1 MNSNTNFIDFVSK
14 TTDKLNSNNDIANE
28 FRLNNLS
35 KLKQIGLPT
44 HRKGNEEWKY
54 TNLNK
59 FTSIN
64 YILPVVETEDSILK
78 SQKLSPKEFEVIN
91 IINGKLS
98 KKNNINNSYINIKS
112 SSINTLTTN
121 ELNKFNSLLGDK
133 NEQMAILNS
142 ALCTDYIFINITGG
156 NVKLL
161 INFINSNNSENF
173 ILSNPKV
180 FINIDSKSQLELI
193 ENHYGNK
200 NSKYTSNNVLEIKIN
215 KQSNLKHYRLLEE
228 SENAIHTN
236 TTRVY
241 LDEKSKFKSFA
252 FSKGAQMARYD
263 LKVSMPHEHS
273 EVELNGLYCTS
284 GKQHL
289 DNYIN
294 LDHIAPHCIS
304 RINYKGILN
313 GESHAIFGGTVLV
326 RAGAIKTD
334 SRQTDKNLVLSPKAE
349 IDTKPS
355 LFIYVDDVIAG
366 HGATAGNIDERTVY
380 YMRSRGLDLETASK
394 MLISGFAMEIIDK
407 VNINELNNYLIKTYI
422 NTLPSYKFDF

>member
-28 FRLNNLS
+28 FRLKNLS

-64 YILPVVETEDSILK
+64 YILPVVETKDSNLK
-78 SQKLSPKEFEVIN
+78 SQELSPKEFEVIN

-121 ELNKFNSLLGDK
+121 ELNKFNSLLSDK

-173 ILSNPKV
+173 ILNNPKV
-180 FINIDSKSQLELI
+180 FINIDSKSRLELI

-263 LKVSMPHEHS
+263 LKVNMPHEHS

-326 RAGAIKTD
+326 REGAIKTD

-349 IDTKPS
+349 IDSKPA
-355 LFIYVDDVIAG
+355 LFIYVDDVMAG

-407 VNINELNNYLIKTYI
+407 ININELNNYLIKTYI

>member
-64 YILPVVETEDSILK
+64 YILPVVETENSNPK
-78 SQKLSPKEFEVIN
+78 SQELSPKGFDVIN

-98 KKNNINNSYINIKS
+98 KKNNINNSNINIKS
-112 SSINTLTTN
+112 SSINTLTTK
-121 ELNKFNSLLGDK
+121 ELNKFNSLLSDK
-133 NEQMAILNS
+133 NEEMAILNS
-142 ALCTDYIFINITGG
+142 ALCTDYIFINITGD

-161 INFINSNNSENF
+161 INFINSNNSEDF
-173 ILSNPKV
+173 ILNNPKV

-215 KQSNLKHYRLLEE
+215 KQSDLKHYRLLEE
-228 SENAIHTN
+228 SENSIHTN

-241 LDEKSKFKSFA
+241 IDEKSKFKSFA

-273 EVELNGLYCTS
+273 EIELNGLYYTS
-284 GKQHL
+284 GKEHL

-304 RINYKGILN
+304 RINYKGILD

-326 RAGAIKTD
+326 REGAIKTD
-334 SRQTDKNLVLSPKAE
+334 SLQSDKNLVLSPKAE
-349 IDTKPS
+349 IDSKPS
-355 LFIYVDDVIAG
+355 LFIYVDDILAG
-366 HGATAGNIDERTVY
+366 HGATAGNIDEKTVY
-380 YMRSRGLDLETASK
+380 YMRSRGLDVETASK

-407 VNINELNNYLIKTYI
+407 VNINELNDYLVKNYI

>member
-64 YILPVVETEDSILK
+64 YILPVVETADSNPK
-78 SQKLSPKEFEVIN
+78 SQELSPKEFNVIN

-98 KKNNINNSYINIKS
+98 KKNNINNSFIDIKS
-112 SSINTLTTN
+112 SSINTLTTK
-121 ELNKFNSLLGDK
+121 ELNKFNSLLSDN

-173 ILSNPKV
+173 ILNNPKV

-241 LDEKSKFKSFA
+241 MDEKSKFKSFA

-273 EVELNGLYCTS
+273 EVELNGLYYTS

-313 GESHAIFGGTVLV
+313 GESHAIFGGTDLV
-326 RAGAIKTD
+326 REGAIKTD

-349 IDTKPS
+349 IDTKPA
-355 LFIYVDDVIAG
+355 LFIYVDDVMAG

-407 VNINELNNYLIKTYI
+407 VSINELTNYLIKTYI

>member
-14 TTDKLNSNNDIANE
+14 TTDKLNSNKDIANE

-64 YILPVVETEDSILK
+64 YILPVEETENSNPK
-78 SQKLSPKEFEVIN
+78 SQELSPKEFDVIN

-98 KKNNINNSYINIKS
+98 KQNNINNSYINIKS
-112 SSINTLTTN
+112 SSINTLTTK
-121 ELNKFNSLLGDK
+121 ELNKFNSLLSDK
-133 NEQMAILNS
+133 NEEMAILNS
-142 ALCTDYIFINITGG
+142 ALCTDYIFINITGD

-173 ILSNPKV
+173 ILNNPKV

-200 NSKYTSNNVLEIKIN
+200 NSQYTSNNVLEIKIN
-215 KQSNLKHYRLLEE
+215 KQSDLKHYRLLEE
-228 SENAIHTN
+228 SENSIHTN

-241 LDEKSKFKSFA
+241 IDEKSKFKSFA

-273 EVELNGLYCTS
+273 EIELNGLYYTS
-284 GKQHL
+284 GKEHL

-304 RINYKGILN
+304 RINYKGILD

-326 RAGAIKTD
+326 REGAIKTD
-334 SRQTDKNLVLSPKAE
+334 SLQSDKNLVLSPKAE
-349 IDTKPS
+349 IDSKPS
-355 LFIYVDDVIAG
+355 LFIYVDDILAG
-366 HGATAGNIDERTVY
+366 HGATAGNIDEKTVY

-407 VNINELNNYLIKTYI
+407 VNINELNDYLVKNYI

>member
-14 TTDKLNSNNDIANE
+14 TTDKLNSNKDIANE

-64 YILPVVETEDSILK
+64 YILPVVETENSNPK
-78 SQKLSPKEFEVIN
+78 SQELLPKEFDVIN

-98 KKNNINNSYINIKS
+98 KNNNINNSYINIKS
-112 SSINTLTTN
+112 SSIDTLTTK
-121 ELNKFNSLLGDK
+121 ELNQFNSLLSDK
-133 NEQMAILNS
+133 NEEMAILNS
-142 ALCTDYIFINITGG
+142 ALCTDYIFINITGDS
-156 NVKLL
+156 VKLL

-173 ILSNPKV
+173 ILNNPKV

-200 NSKYTSNNVLEIKIN
+200 NSQYTSNNVLEIKIN
-215 KQSNLKHYRLLEE
+215 KQSDLKHYRLLEE
-228 SENAIHTN
+228 SENSIHTN

-241 LDEKSKFKSFA
+241 IDEKSKFKSFA

-273 EVELNGLYCTS
+273 EIELNGLYYTS
-284 GKQHL
+284 GKEHL

-304 RINYKGILN
+304 RINYKGILD

-326 RAGAIKTD
+326 REGAIKTD
-334 SRQTDKNLVLSPKAE
+334 SLQSDKNLVLSPKAE
-349 IDTKPS
+349 IDSKPS
-355 LFIYVDDVIAG
+355 LFIYVDDILAG
-366 HGATAGNIDERTVY
+366 HGATAGNIDEKTVY

-407 VNINELNNYLIKTYI
+407 VNINELNDYLVKNYI

>member
-14 TTDKLNSNNDIANE
+14 TTDKLNSNKDIANE

-64 YILPVVETEDSILK
+64 YILPVEETENSNPK
-78 SQKLSPKEFEVIN
+78 SQELSPKEFDVIN

-98 KKNNINNSYINIKS
+98 KQNNINNSYINIKS
-112 SSINTLTTN
+112 SSINTLTTK
-121 ELNKFNSLLGDK
+121 ELNKFNSLLSDK
-133 NEQMAILNS
+133 NEEMAILNS
-142 ALCTDYIFINITGG
+142 ALCTDYIFINITGD

-173 ILSNPKV
+173 ILNNPKV

-200 NSKYTSNNVLEIKIN
+200 NSQYTSNNVLEIKIN
-215 KQSNLKHYRLLEE
+215 KQSDLKHYRLLEE
-228 SENAIHTN
+228 SENSIHTN

-241 LDEKSKFKSFA
+241 IDEKAKFKSFA

-273 EVELNGLYCTS
+273 EIELNGLYYTS
-284 GKQHL
+284 GKEHL

-304 RINYKGILN
+304 RINYKGILD

-326 RAGAIKTD
+326 REGAIKTD
-334 SRQTDKNLVLSPKAE
+334 SLQSDKNLVLSPKAE
-349 IDTKPS
+349 IDSKPS
-355 LFIYVDDVIAG
+355 LFIYVDDILAG
-366 HGATAGNIDERTVY
+366 HGATAGNIDEKTVY
-380 YMRSRGLDLETASK
+380 YMRSRGLDVETASK

-407 VNINELNNYLIKTYI
+407 VNINELNDYLVKNYI

>member
-64 YILPVVETEDSILK
+64 YILPVVETKDSILK
-78 SQKLSPKEFEVIN
+78 SQELSPKEFEVIN

-121 ELNKFNSLLGDK
+121 ELNKFNSLLSDK

-142 ALCTDYIFINITGG
+142 ALCTDYIFINITGS

-173 ILSNPKV
+173 ILNNPKV
-180 FINIDSKSQLELI
+180 FINIDSKSRLELI

-273 EVELNGLYCTS
+273 EVELNGLYYTS

>member
-64 YILPVVETEDSILK
+64 YILPVVETEDSNLK
-78 SQKLSPKEFEVIN
+78 SQELSPKEFEVIN

-326 RAGAIKTD
+326 RPGAIKTD

-349 IDTKPS
+349 IDSKPS

-407 VNINELNNYLIKTYI
+407 VTINELNNYLIKTYI

>member
-64 YILPVVETEDSILK
+64 YILPVVETKDSNLK
-78 SQKLSPKEFEVIN
+78 SQELSPKEFEVIN

-173 ILSNPKV
+173 ILNNPKV
-180 FINIDSKSQLELI
+180 FINIDSKSRLELI

-215 KQSNLKHYRLLEE
+215 KQSELKHYRLLEE

-273 EVELNGLYCTS
+273 EVELNGLYYTS

-407 VNINELNNYLIKTYI
+407 VTINELNNYLIKTYI

>member
-14 TTDKLNSNNDIANE
+14 TTDKLNSNKDIANE

-64 YILPVVETEDSILK
+64 YILPVEETENSNPK
-78 SQKLSPKEFEVIN
+78 SQELSPKEFDVIN

-98 KKNNINNSYINIKS
+98 KQNNINNSYINIKS
-112 SSINTLTTN
+112 SSINTLTTK
-121 ELNKFNSLLGDK
+121 ELNKFNSLLSDK
-133 NEQMAILNS
+133 NEEMAILNS
-142 ALCTDYIFINITGG
+142 ALCTDYIFINITGD

-173 ILSNPKV
+173 ILNNPKV

-215 KQSNLKHYRLLEE
+215 KQSDLKHYRLLEE
-228 SENAIHTN
+228 SENSIHTN

-241 LDEKSKFKSFA
+241 IDEKSKFKSFA

-273 EVELNGLYCTS
+273 EIELNGLYYTS
-284 GKQHL
+284 GKEHL

-304 RINYKGILN
+304 RINYKGILD

-326 RAGAIKTD
+326 REGAIKTD
-334 SRQTDKNLVLSPKAE
+334 SLQSDKNLVLSPKAE
-349 IDTKPS
+349 IDSKPS
-355 LFIYVDDVIAG
+355 LFIYVDDILAG
-366 HGATAGNIDERTVY
+366 HGATAGNIDEKTVY

-407 VNINELNNYLIKTYI
+407 VNINELNDYLVKNYI

>member
-14 TTDKLNSNNDIANE
+14 TTDKLNSNKDIANE

-64 YILPVVETEDSILK
+64 YILPVVETEDSNLK
-78 SQKLSPKEFEVIN
+78 SQKLSTKEFDVIN

-112 SSINTLTTN
+112 SSINTLTTK
-121 ELNKFNSLLGDK
+121 ELNKFNSLLSDK

-156 NVKLL
+156 NAKLL

-173 ILSNPKV
+173 ILNNPKV

-215 KQSNLKHYRLLEE
+215 KQSDLKHYRLLGE
-228 SENAIHTN
+228 SENSIHTN

-241 LDEKSKFKSFA
+241 IDEKSKFKSFA

-273 EVELNGLYCTS
+273 EIELNGLYYTS
-284 GKQHL
+284 GKEHL

-304 RINYKGILN
+304 RINYKGILD

-326 RAGAIKTD
+326 REGAIKTD
-334 SRQTDKNLVLSPKAE
+334 SLQSDKNLVLSPKAE
-349 IDTKPS
+349 IDSKPS
-355 LFIYVDDVIAG
+355 LFIYVDDILAG
-366 HGATAGNIDERTVY
+366 HGATAGNIDEKTVY

-407 VNINELNNYLIKTYI
+407 VNINELNDYLVKNYI

>member
-14 TTDKLNSNNDIANE
+14 TTDKLNSNKDIANE

-64 YILPVVETEDSILK
+64 YILPVVETENSNPK
-78 SQKLSPKEFEVIN
+78 SQELSPKEFDVIN

-98 KKNNINNSYINIKS
+98 KQNNINNSYINIKS
-112 SSINTLTTN
+112 SSIDTLTTK
-121 ELNKFNSLLGDK
+121 ELNQFNSLLSDK
-133 NEQMAILNS
+133 NEEMAILNS
-142 ALCTDYIFINITGG
+142 ALCTDYIYINITGDS
-156 NVKLL
+156 VKLL

-173 ILSNPKV
+173 ILNNPKV

-215 KQSNLKHYRLLEE
+215 KQSDLKHYRLLEE
-228 SENAIHTN
+228 SENSIHTN

-241 LDEKSKFKSFA
+241 IDEKSKFKSFA

-273 EVELNGLYCTS
+273 EIELNGLYYTS
-284 GKQHL
+284 GKEHL

-304 RINYKGILN
+304 RINYKGILD

-326 RAGAIKTD
+326 REGAIKTD
-334 SRQTDKNLVLSPKAE
+334 SLQSDKNLVLSPKAE
-349 IDTKPS
+349 IDSKPS
-355 LFIYVDDVIAG
+355 LFIYVDDILAG
-366 HGATAGNIDERTVY
+366 HGATAGNIDEKTVY

-407 VNINELNNYLIKTYI
+407 VNINELNDYLVKNYI

>member
-1 MNSNTNFIDFVSK
+1 MNSKTNFIDFVSR
-14 TTDKLNSNNDIANE
+14 TTKKLNSNPDIANKC
-28 FRLNNLS
+28 RSNNLS

-64 YILPVVETEDSILK
+64 YTSSIEESEDSVSK
-78 SQKLSPKEFEVIN
+78 FQNFAPKEFNIVN
-91 IINGKLS
+91 IINGKL
-98 KKNNINNSYINIKS
+98 KNNNDIDDSFINITS
-112 SSINTLTTN
+112 SSANTLTTK
-121 ELNKFNSLLGDK
+121 ELDQFNTLLG
-133 NEQMAILNS
+133 NENEEMAILNS
-142 ALCTDYIFINITGG
+142 ALCTDYIFINISGG
-156 NVKLL
+156 YAKLL
-161 INFINSNNSENF
+161 INFINSNNSGNF
-173 ILSNPKV
+173 ILNNPKV

-200 NSKYTSNNVLEIKIN
+200 NSKYTSNNVIEIKIN
-215 KQSNLKHYRLLEE
+215 KKSDLKHYRLLEE

-236 TTRVY
+236 TTRVSIN
-241 LDEKSKFKSFA
+241 EQSKFKSFA

-263 LKVSMPHEHS
+263 LKVSMPYENS
-273 EVELNGLYCTS
+273 KVELNGLYYTS
-284 GKQHL
+284 GKEHL

-313 GESHAIFGGTVLV
+313 GESHAIFGGTVFV
-326 RAGAIKTD
+326 REGAIKTD

-349 IDTKPS
+349 IDSKPS
-355 LFIYVDDVIAG
+355 LFIYVDDILAG
-366 HGATAGNIDERTVY
+366 HGATAGNIDEKTVY

-407 VNINELNNYLIKTYI
+407 VNINELETYLIKNYI

>member
-14 TTDKLNSNNDIANE
+14 TTDKLNSNKDIANE

-64 YILPVVETEDSILK
+64 YILPVVETENSNPK
-78 SQKLSPKEFEVIN
+78 SQELSPKEFDVIN

-98 KKNNINNSYINIKS
+98 KKNNINNSNINIKS
-112 SSINTLTTN
+112 SSINTLTTK
-121 ELNKFNSLLGDK
+121 ELNKFNSLLSDT
-133 NEQMAILNS
+133 NEEMAILNS
-142 ALCTDYIFINITGG
+142 ALCTDYIFINITGDS
-156 NVKLL
+156 VKLL

-173 ILSNPKV
+173 ILNNPKV

-215 KQSNLKHYRLLEE
+215 KQSDLKHYRLLEE
-228 SENAIHTN
+228 SENSIHTN

-241 LDEKSKFKSFA
+241 IDEKSKFKSFA

-273 EVELNGLYCTS
+273 EIELNGLYYTS
-284 GKQHL
+284 GKEHL

-304 RINYKGILN
+304 RINYKGILD

-326 RAGAIKTD
+326 REGAIKTD
-334 SRQTDKNLVLSPKAE
+334 SLQSDKNLVLSPKAE
-349 IDTKPS
+349 IDSKPS
-355 LFIYVDDVIAG
+355 LFIYVDDILAG
-366 HGATAGNIDERTVY
+366 HGATAGNIDEKTVY

-407 VNINELNNYLIKTYI
+407 VNINELNDYLVKNYI

>member
-14 TTDKLNSNNDIANE
+14 TTDKLNSNKDIANE

-64 YILPVVETEDSILK
+64 YILPVEETENSNPK
-78 SQKLSPKEFEVIN
+78 SQELSPKEFDVIN

-98 KKNNINNSYINIKS
+98 KQNNINNSYINIKS
-112 SSINTLTTN
+112 SSINTLTTK
-121 ELNKFNSLLGDK
+121 ELNKFNSLLSDK
-133 NEQMAILNS
+133 NEEMAILNS
-142 ALCTDYIFINITGG
+142 ALCTDYIFINITGD

-173 ILSNPKV
+173 ILNNPKV

-200 NSKYTSNNVLEIKIN
+200 NSQYTSNNVLEIKIN
-215 KQSNLKHYRLLEE
+215 KQSDLKHYRLLEE
-228 SENAIHTN
+228 SGNSIHTN

-241 LDEKSKFKSFA
+241 IDEKSKFKSFA

-273 EVELNGLYCTS
+273 EIELNGLYYTS
-284 GKQHL
+284 GKEHL

-304 RINYKGILN
+304 RINYKGILD

-326 RAGAIKTD
+326 REGAIKTD
-334 SRQTDKNLVLSPKAE
+334 SLQSDKNLVLSPKAE
-349 IDTKPS
+349 IDSKPS
-355 LFIYVDDVIAG
+355 LFIYVDDILAG
-366 HGATAGNIDERTVY
+366 HGATAGNIDEKTVY
-380 YMRSRGLDLETASK
+380 YMRSRGLDVETASK

-407 VNINELNNYLIKTYI
+407 VNINELNDYLVKNYI

>member
-14 TTDKLNSNNDIANE
+14 TTDKLISKNDIATE
-28 FRLNNLS
+28 FRLKNLS
-35 KLKQIGLPT
+35 KLKKIGLPT

-59 FTSIN
+59 FTTIN
-64 YILPVVETEDSILK
+64 YILPVVETEDSNLK
-78 SQKLSPKEFEVIN
+78 TQELSPKEFNVIN

-112 SSINTLTTN
+112 SSINTLTAK
-121 ELNKFNSLLGDK
+121 ELNKFNSLLSDK

-173 ILSNPKV
+173 ILNNPKV
-180 FINIDSKSQLELI
+180 FINIDSKSRLEFI

-215 KQSNLKHYRLLEE
+215 NQSDLKHYRLLEE

-241 LDEKSKFKSFA
+241 IDEKSKFKSFA

-263 LKVSMPHEHS
+263 LKVSMPHENS

-304 RINYKGILN
+304 RINYKGILD

-326 RAGAIKTD
+326 REGAIKTD

-349 IDTKPS
+349 IDSKPS
-355 LFIYVDDVIAG
+355 LFIYVDDVMAG

-407 VNINELNNYLIKTYI
+407 VNIHELNNYLVKTYI

>member
-64 YILPVVETEDSILK
+64 YILPVVETEDSNLK
-78 SQKLSPKEFEVIN
+78 SQELSPKEFEVIN

-142 ALCTDYIFINITGG
+142 ALCTDYIFINITGS

-349 IDTKPS
+349 IDSKPA
-355 LFIYVDDVIAG
+355 LFIYVDDVMAG

>member
-64 YILPVVETEDSILK
+64 YILPVVETENSNPK
-78 SQKLSPKEFEVIN
+78 SQELSPKGFDVIN

-98 KKNNINNSYINIKS
+98 KKNNINNSNINIKS
-112 SSINTLTTN
+112 SSINTLTTK
-121 ELNKFNSLLGDK
+121 ELNKFNSLLSDK
-133 NEQMAILNS
+133 NEEMAILNS
-142 ALCTDYIFINITGG
+142 ALCTDYIFINITGD

-161 INFINSNNSENF
+161 INFINSNNSEDF
-173 ILSNPKV
+173 ILNNPKV

-215 KQSNLKHYRLLEE
+215 KQSDLKHYRLLGE
-228 SENAIHTN
+228 SENSIHTN

-241 LDEKSKFKSFA
+241 IDEKSKFKSFA

-273 EVELNGLYCTS
+273 EIELNGLYYTS
-284 GKQHL
+284 GKEHL

-304 RINYKGILN
+304 RINYKGILD

-326 RAGAIKTD
+326 REGAIKTD
-334 SRQTDKNLVLSPKAE
+334 SLQSDKNLVLSPKAE
-349 IDTKPS
+349 IDSKPS
-355 LFIYVDDVIAG
+355 LFIYVDDILAG
-366 HGATAGNIDERTVY
+366 HGATAGNIDEKTVY
-380 YMRSRGLDLETASK
+380 YMRSRGLDVETASK

-407 VNINELNNYLIKTYI
+407 VNINELNDYLVKNYI

>member
-64 YILPVVETEDSILK
+64 YILPVVETEDSNLK
-78 SQKLSPKEFEVIN
+78 SQKLSTKEFDVIN

-121 ELNKFNSLLGDK
+121 ELNKFNSLLSDK

-173 ILSNPKV
+173 ILNNPKV
-180 FINIDSKSQLELI
+180 FINIDSKSRLEFI

-215 KQSNLKHYRLLEE
+215 KQSELKHYRLLEE

-241 LDEKSKFKSFA
+241 IDEKSKFKSFA

-263 LKVSMPHEHS
+263 LKVSMPHENS

-304 RINYKGILN
+304 RINYKGILD

-326 RAGAIKTD
+326 REGAIKTD

-349 IDTKPS
+349 IDSKPS
-355 LFIYVDDVIAG
+355 LFIYVDDVMAG

>member
-78 SQKLSPKEFEVIN
+78 SQELSPKEFEVIN

-121 ELNKFNSLLGDK
+121 ELNKFNSLLSDK

-263 LKVSMPHEHS
+263 LRVSMPHEHS

-407 VNINELNNYLIKTYI
+407 VTINELNNYLIKTYI

>member
-14 TTDKLNSNNDIANE
+14 TTDKLNSNKDIANE

-64 YILPVVETEDSILK
+64 YILPVEGTENSNPK
-78 SQKLSPKEFEVIN
+78 SQELSPKEFDVIN

-98 KKNNINNSYINIKS
+98 KQNNINNSYINIKS
-112 SSINTLTTN
+112 SSINTLTTK
-121 ELNKFNSLLGDK
+121 ELNKFNSLLSDK
-133 NEQMAILNS
+133 NEEMAILNS
-142 ALCTDYIFINITGG
+142 ALCTDYIFINITGDS
-156 NVKLL
+156 VKLL

-173 ILSNPKV
+173 ILNNPKV
-180 FINIDSKSQLELI
+180 FINIDTKSQLELI
-193 ENHYGNK
+193 ENHYGHK
-200 NSKYTSNNVLEIKIN
+200 NSQYTSNNVLEIKIN
-215 KQSNLKHYRLLEE
+215 KQSDLKHYRLLEE
-228 SENAIHTN
+228 SENSIHTN

-241 LDEKSKFKSFA
+241 IDEKSKFKSFA

-273 EVELNGLYCTS
+273 EIELNGLYYTS
-284 GKQHL
+284 GKEHL

-304 RINYKGILN
+304 RINYKGILD

-326 RAGAIKTD
+326 REGAIKTD
-334 SRQTDKNLVLSPKAE
+334 SLQSDKNLVLSPKAE
-349 IDTKPS
+349 IDSKPS
-355 LFIYVDDVIAG
+355 LFIYVDDILAG
-366 HGATAGNIDERTVY
+366 HGATAGNIDEKTVY

-407 VNINELNNYLIKTYI
+407 VNINELNDYLVKNYI

>member
-14 TTDKLNSNNDIANE
+14 TTDKLNSNKDIANE

-64 YILPVVETEDSILK
+64 YILPVVETENSNPK
-78 SQKLSPKEFEVIN
+78 SQELSPKEFDVIN

-98 KKNNINNSYINIKS
+98 KKNNINNSNINIKS
-112 SSINTLTTN
+112 SSINTLTTK
-121 ELNKFNSLLGDK
+121 ELNKFNSLLSDT
-133 NEQMAILNS
+133 NEEMAILNS
-142 ALCTDYIFINITGG
+142 ALCTDYIFINITGDS
-156 NVKLL
+156 VKLL

-173 ILSNPKV
+173 ILNNPKV

-200 NSKYTSNNVLEIKIN
+200 NSQYTSNNVLEIKIN

-228 SENAIHTN
+228 SENSIHTN

-241 LDEKSKFKSFA
+241 IDEKSKFKSFA
-252 FSKGAQMARYD
+252 FSKGAQLARYD

-273 EVELNGLYCTS
+273 EIELNGLYYTS
-284 GKQHL
+284 GKEHL

-304 RINYKGILN
+304 RINYKGILD

-326 RAGAIKTD
+326 REGAIKTD
-334 SRQTDKNLVLSPKAE
+334 SLQSDKNLVLSPKAE
-349 IDTKPS
+349 IDSKPS
-355 LFIYVDDVIAG
+355 LFIYVDDILAG
-366 HGATAGNIDERTVY
+366 HGATAGNIDEKTVY

-407 VNINELNNYLIKTYI
+407 VNINELNDYLVKNYI

>member
-64 YILPVVETEDSILK
+64 YILPVVETKDLNLK
-78 SQKLSPKEFEVIN
+78 SQELSPKEFEVIN

-121 ELNKFNSLLGDK
+121 ELNKFNSLLSDK

-173 ILSNPKV
+173 ILNNPKV

-273 EVELNGLYCTS
+273 EVELNGLYYTS

>member
-1 MNSNTNFIDFVSK
+1 M
-14 TTDKLNSNNDIANE
+14 
-28 FRLNNLS
+28 
-35 KLKQIGLPT
+35 
-44 HRKGNEEWKY
+44 
-54 TNLNK
+54 
-59 FTSIN
+59 
-64 YILPVVETEDSILK
+64 
-78 SQKLSPKEFEVIN
+78 
-91 IINGKLS
+91 
-98 KKNNINNSYINIKS
+98 
-112 SSINTLTTN
+112 
-121 ELNKFNSLLGDK
+121 
-133 NEQMAILNS
+133 
-142 ALCTDYIFINITGG
+142 
-156 NVKLL
+156 
-161 INFINSNNSENF
+161 
-173 ILSNPKV
+173 
-180 FINIDSKSQLELI
+180 
-193 ENHYGNK
+193 
-200 NSKYTSNNVLEIKIN
+200 
-215 KQSNLKHYRLLEE
+215 EE

-273 EVELNGLYCTS
+273 EVELNGLYYTS

-326 RAGAIKTD
+326 REGAIKTD

-349 IDTKPS
+349 IDSKPA
-355 LFIYVDDVIAG
+355 LFIYVDDVMAG

-407 VNINELNNYLIKTYI
+407 ININELNNYLIKTYI

>member
-64 YILPVVETEDSILK
+64 YILPVVETKDSNLK
-78 SQKLSPKEFEVIN
+78 SQELSPKEFEVIN

-121 ELNKFNSLLGDK
+121 ELNKFNSLLSDK

-173 ILSNPKV
+173 ILNNPKV
-180 FINIDSKSQLELI
+180 FINIDSKSRLELI

-215 KQSNLKHYRLLEE
+215 KQSELKHYRLLEE

-273 EVELNGLYCTS
+273 EVELNGLYYTS

-326 RAGAIKTD
+326 REGAIKTD

-349 IDTKPS
+349 IDSKPA
-355 LFIYVDDVIAG
+355 LFIYVDDVMAG

>member
-64 YILPVVETEDSILK
+64 YILPVVETKDSILK
-78 SQKLSPKEFEVIN
+78 SQELSPKEFEVIN

-121 ELNKFNSLLGDK
+121 ELNKFNSLLSDK

-173 ILSNPKV
+173 ILNNPKV
-180 FINIDSKSQLELI
+180 FINIDSKSRLELI

-215 KQSNLKHYRLLEE
+215 KQSELKHYRLLEE

-326 RAGAIKTD
+326 REGAIKTD

-349 IDTKPS
+349 IDSKPS
-355 LFIYVDDVIAG
+355 LFIYVDDVMAG

>member
-64 YILPVVETEDSILK
+64 YILPVVETEDSNLK
-78 SQKLSPKEFEVIN
+78 SQELSPKEFEVIN

-142 ALCTDYIFINITGG
+142 ALCTDYIFINITGV

-407 VNINELNNYLIKTYI
+407 VTINELNNYLIKTYI

>member
-64 YILPVVETEDSILK
+64 YILPVVETKDSNLK
-78 SQKLSPKEFEVIN
+78 SQELSPKEFEVIN

-121 ELNKFNSLLGDK
+121 ELNKFNSLLSDK

-173 ILSNPKV
+173 ILNNPKV
-180 FINIDSKSQLELI
+180 FINIDSKSRLELI

-215 KQSNLKHYRLLEE
+215 KQSELKHYRLLEE

-326 RAGAIKTD
+326 REGAIKTD

-349 IDTKPS
+349 IDSKPS
-355 LFIYVDDVIAG
+355 LFIYVDDVMAG

>member
-64 YILPVVETEDSILK
+64 YILPVVETEDSNLK
-78 SQKLSPKEFEVIN
+78 SQELSPKEFEVIN

-366 HGATAGNIDERTVY
+366 HGTTAGNIDEQTVY

-407 VNINELNNYLIKTYI
+407 VTINELNNYLIKTYI

>member
-64 YILPVVETEDSILK
+64 YILPVVETEDSNLK
-78 SQKLSPKEFEVIN
+78 SQELSPKEFEVIN

-121 ELNKFNSLLGDK
+121 ELNKFNSLLSDK

-273 EVELNGLYCTS
+273 EVELNGLYYTS

-407 VNINELNNYLIKTYI
+407 VTINELNNYLIKTYI

>member
-14 TTDKLNSNNDIANE
+14 TTDKLNSNKDIANE

-64 YILPVVETEDSILK
+64 YILPVEETENSNPK
-78 SQKLSPKEFEVIN
+78 SQELSPKEFDVIN

-98 KKNNINNSYINIKS
+98 KQNNINNSYINIKS
-112 SSINTLTTN
+112 SSINTLTTK
-121 ELNKFNSLLGDK
+121 ELNKFNSLFSDK
-133 NEQMAILNS
+133 NEEMAILNS
-142 ALCTDYIFINITGG
+142 ALCTDYIFINITGD

-173 ILSNPKV
+173 ILNNPKV

-200 NSKYTSNNVLEIKIN
+200 NSQYTSNNVLEIKIN
-215 KQSNLKHYRLLEE
+215 KQSDLKHYRLLEE
-228 SENAIHTN
+228 SENSIHTN

-241 LDEKSKFKSFA
+241 IDEKSKFKSFA

-273 EVELNGLYCTS
+273 EIELNGLYYTS
-284 GKQHL
+284 GKEHL

-304 RINYKGILN
+304 RINYKGILD

-326 RAGAIKTD
+326 REGAIKTD
-334 SRQTDKNLVLSPKAE
+334 SLQSDKNLVLSPKAE
-349 IDTKPS
+349 IDSKPS
-355 LFIYVDDVIAG
+355 LFIYVDDILAG
-366 HGATAGNIDERTVY
+366 HGATAGNIDEKTVY

-407 VNINELNNYLIKTYI
+407 VNINELNDYLVKNYI

>member
-28 FRLNNLS
+28 FRLYNLS

-64 YILPVVETEDSILK
+64 YILPVVETEDSNLK
-78 SQKLSPKEFEVIN
+78 SQELSPKEFEVIN

-241 LDEKSKFKSFA
+241 LDEKSKFKS
-252 FSKGAQMARYD
+252 
-263 LKVSMPHEHS
+263 L
-273 EVELNGLYCTS
+273 
-284 GKQHL
+284 
-289 DNYIN
+289 
-294 LDHIAPHCIS
+294 
-304 RINYKGILN
+304 
-313 GESHAIFGGTVLV
+313 
-326 RAGAIKTD
+326 
-334 SRQTDKNLVLSPKAE
+334 
-349 IDTKPS
+349 
-355 LFIYVDDVIAG
+355 
-366 HGATAGNIDERTVY
+366 
-380 YMRSRGLDLETASK
+380 
-394 MLISGFAMEIIDK
+394 
-407 VNINELNNYLIKTYI
+407 
-422 NTLPSYKFDF
+422 

>member
-14 TTDKLNSNNDIANE
+14 TTDKLNSNKDIANE

-64 YILPVVETEDSILK
+64 YILPVVETEDSNLK
-78 SQKLSPKEFEVIN
+78 SQKLSTKEFDVIN

-98 KKNNINNSYINIKS
+98 KKNNINNSNINIKS
-112 SSINTLTTN
+112 SSINTLTTK
-121 ELNKFNSLLGDK
+121 ELNKFNSLLSDK
-133 NEQMAILNS
+133 NEEMAILNS
-142 ALCTDYIFINITGG
+142 ALCTDYIFINITGD

-173 ILSNPKV
+173 ILNNPKV

-215 KQSNLKHYRLLEE
+215 KQSDLKHYRLLGE
-228 SENAIHTN
+228 SENSIHTN

-241 LDEKSKFKSFA
+241 IDEKSKFKSFA

-273 EVELNGLYCTS
+273 EIELNGLYYTS
-284 GKQHL
+284 GKEHL

-304 RINYKGILN
+304 RINYKGILD

-326 RAGAIKTD
+326 REGAIKTD
-334 SRQTDKNLVLSPKAE
+334 SLQSDKNLVLSPKAE
-349 IDTKPS
+349 IDSKPS
-355 LFIYVDDVIAG
+355 LFIYVDDILAG
-366 HGATAGNIDERTVY
+366 HGATAGNIDEKTVY
-380 YMRSRGLDLETASK
+380 YMRSRGLDVETASK

-407 VNINELNNYLIKTYI
+407 VNINELNDYLVKNYI

>member
-1 MNSNTNFIDFVSK
+1 MNSKTNFIDFVSK
-14 TTDKLNSNNDIANE
+14 TTNKLNSNEDIAKE

-64 YILPVVETEDSILK
+64 YTSSIKESTDSISK
-78 SQKLSPKEFEVIN
+78 FQKFAPKEFNSIN
-91 IINGKLS
+91 IVNGKLI
-98 KKNNINNSYINIKS
+98 KNNDNKNPFIDIKS
-112 SSINTLTTN
+112 SSANTLSRK
-121 ELNKFNSLLGDK
+121 ELDQFNTLLGDE
-133 NEQMAILNS
+133 NEEMAILNS
-142 ALCTDYIFINITGG
+142 AICTDYIFINISGG
-156 NVKLL
+156 NAKLL

-173 ILSNPKV
+173 ILNNPKV

-193 ENHYGNK
+193 ETHYGNK
-200 NSKYTSNNVLEIKIN
+200 NSKYTSNNVIEIKIN
-215 KQSNLKHYRLLEE
+215 NKSDLKHYRILEE

-236 TTRVY
+236 TTRVS
-241 LDEKSKFKSFA
+241 LNEKSKFKSFA

-263 LKVSMPHEHS
+263 LKVSMPSENS
-273 EVELNGLYCTS
+273 EVDLNGLYFTS
-284 GKQHL
+284 GKEHL

-304 RINYKGILN
+304 RINYKGILD

-326 RAGAIKTD
+326 REGAIKTD
-334 SRQTDKNLVLSPKAE
+334 SLQSDKNLVLSPKAE
-349 IDTKPS
+349 IDSKPS
-355 LFIYVDDVIAG
+355 LFIYVDDILAG
-366 HGATAGNIDERTVY
+366 HGATAGNIDEKTVY
-380 YMRSRGLDLETASK
+380 YMRSRGLDLEAASK

-407 VNINELNNYLIKTYI
+407 VNINELEAYLITNYI

>member
-64 YILPVVETEDSILK
+64 YILPVVETEDSNLK
-78 SQKLSPKEFEVIN
+78 SQELSPKEFEVIN

-349 IDTKPS
+349 IDSKPS

-407 VNINELNNYLIKTYI
+407 VTINELNNYLIKTYI

>member
-64 YILPVVETEDSILK
+64 YILPVVETEDSNLK
-78 SQKLSPKEFEVIN
+78 SQKLSTKEFDVIN

-112 SSINTLTTN
+112 SSINTLTTK
-121 ELNKFNSLLGDK
+121 ELNKFNSLLSDK

-156 NVKLL
+156 NAKLL

-173 ILSNPKV
+173 ILNNPKV

-241 LDEKSKFKSFA
+241 VDEKSKFKSFA

-273 EVELNGLYCTS
+273 EVELNGLYYTS

-313 GESHAIFGGTVLV
+313 GESHAIFGGTVFV
-326 RAGAIKTD
+326 REGAIKTD

-349 IDTKPS
+349 IDSKPA
-355 LFIYVDDVIAG
+355 LFIYVDDVMAG

>member
-1 MNSNTNFIDFVSK
+1 MNSPTNFIDFVSK

-64 YILPVVETEDSILK
+64 YILPVVETEDSNLK
-78 SQKLSPKEFEVIN
+78 SQELSPKEFEVIN

-407 VNINELNNYLIKTYI
+407 ININELNNYLIKTYI

>member
-1 MNSNTNFIDFVSK
+1 M
-14 TTDKLNSNNDIANE
+14 
-28 FRLNNLS
+28 
-35 KLKQIGLPT
+35 
-44 HRKGNEEWKY
+44 
-54 TNLNK
+54 
-59 FTSIN
+59 
-64 YILPVVETEDSILK
+64 
-78 SQKLSPKEFEVIN
+78 
-91 IINGKLS
+91 
-98 KKNNINNSYINIKS
+98 
-112 SSINTLTTN
+112 
-121 ELNKFNSLLGDK
+121 
-133 NEQMAILNS
+133 
-142 ALCTDYIFINITGG
+142 
-156 NVKLL
+156 
-161 INFINSNNSENF
+161 
-173 ILSNPKV
+173 
-180 FINIDSKSQLELI
+180 
-193 ENHYGNK
+193 
-200 NSKYTSNNVLEIKIN
+200 EIKIN

-407 VNINELNNYLIKTYI
+407 VTINELNNYLIKTYI

>member
-14 TTDKLNSNNDIANE
+14 TTDKLNSNKDIANE

-64 YILPVVETEDSILK
+64 YILPVEETENSNPK
-78 SQKLSPKEFEVIN
+78 SQELSPKEFDVIN

-112 SSINTLTTN
+112 SSTNTLTTK
-121 ELNKFNSLLGDK
+121 ELNKFNSLLSDK

-142 ALCTDYIFINITGG
+142 ALSTDYIFINITGG
-156 NVKLL
+156 NAKLL

-173 ILSNPKV
+173 ILNNPKV

-215 KQSNLKHYRLLEE
+215 KQSDLKHYRLLEE
-228 SENAIHTN
+228 SENSIHTN

-241 LDEKSKFKSFA
+241 IDEKSKFKSFA

-273 EVELNGLYCTS
+273 EIELNGLYYTS
-284 GKQHL
+284 GKEHL

-304 RINYKGILN
+304 RINYKGILD

-326 RAGAIKTD
+326 REGAIKTD
-334 SRQTDKNLVLSPKAE
+334 SLQSDKNLVLSPKAE
-349 IDTKPS
+349 IDSKPS
-355 LFIYVDDVIAG
+355 LFIYVDDILAG
-366 HGATAGNIDERTVY
+366 HGATAGNIDEKTVY

-407 VNINELNNYLIKTYI
+407 VNINELNDYLVKNYI

>member
-1 MNSNTNFIDFVSK
+1 MNSKTNFIDFVSK
-14 TTDKLNSNNDIANE
+14 TTNKLNSNEDIAKE

-64 YILPVVETEDSILK
+64 YTSGIKESTNPISK
-78 SQKLSPKEFEVIN
+78 FQKFAPKEFNSVN
-91 IINGKLS
+91 IINGKLI
-98 KKNNINNSYINIKS
+98 KNNDNKNSFIDIKS
-112 SSINTLTTN
+112 SSANTLSRK
-121 ELNKFNSLLGDK
+121 ELDQFNTLLGDE
-133 NEQMAILNS
+133 NEEMAILNS
-142 ALCTDYIFINITGG
+142 AICTDYIFINISGG
-156 NVKLL
+156 NAKLL
-161 INFINSNNSENF
+161 INFINSNDTEDF
-173 ILSNPKV
+173 ILNNPKV

-193 ENHYGNK
+193 ETHYGNK
-200 NSKYTSNNVLEIKIN
+200 NSKYTSNNVIEIKIN
-215 KQSNLKHYRLLEE
+215 NKSDLKHYRILEE

-236 TTRVY
+236 TTRVS
-241 LDEKSKFKSFA
+241 LNEKSKFTSFA

-263 LKVSMPHEHS
+263 LKVSMPSENS
-273 EVELNGLYCTS
+273 EVDLNGLYFTS
-284 GKQHL
+284 GKEHL

-304 RINYKGILN
+304 RINYKGILD

-326 RAGAIKTD
+326 REGAIKTD
-334 SRQTDKNLVLSPKAE
+334 SLQSDKNLVLSPKAE
-349 IDTKPS
+349 IDSKPS
-355 LFIYVDDVIAG
+355 LFIYVDDILAG
-366 HGATAGNIDERTVY
+366 HGATAGNIDEKTVY
-380 YMRSRGLDLETASK
+380 YMRSRGLDLEAASK

-407 VNINELNNYLIKTYI
+407 VNINELEAYLITNYI